1 MRRIVCVILLA
12 GISIMSADL
21 KAEVRYHRYYDRDAR
36 DWHQWNDKEASA
48 YRRYTAERSARYR
61 EYARLKRA
69 EQSAYW
75 KWRHTHPN

>member
-12 GISIMSADL
+12 GISIMSGDL
-21 KAEVRYHRYYDRDAR
+21 KSEVRYHRYYDRDAR
-36 DWHQWNDKEASA
+36 DWHEWNENEGRA
-48 YRRYTAERSARYR
+48 YRRYMDERRARYR

-69 EQSAYW
+69 EQRAYW